1 MTKKFINDDF
11 ILHTKT
17 AKELYHNYAKKMPIF
32 DYHCHLDAKEIA
44 EDKVF
49 KNLTEIWLYGDHYK
63 WRAMR
68 SNGVSEE
75 YCTGNAGDYE
85 KFEAWAN
92 TVPYT
97 IRNPLYHWTHLELAR
112 YFDIDDRLLNRDTAK
127 YIYDKCSEKVNTKE
141 FSTRNIMRKMNVK
154 AICTTDDPIDSLEYH
169 KNIKDDDFEIKVLPA
184 FRPDNGMA
192 VESAEVFNN
201 WTDKLEKTSNTDIN
215 NFNSFIEA
223 IKKRHDY
230 FHEVGCRIS
239 DHGLD
244 KIYAVDY
251 SDNEINI
258 IFNKIRNKKE
268 LTNEEIIKFKSAML
282 IEYGKM
288 NYEKGWVQQI
298 HYGVIRNNN
307 TRLFK
312 KLGPNTGFDSIGDF
326 EIALPMAR
334 FLDKLDRN
342 NQLAKTVIYNI
353 NPGDNELIATML
365 GNFNDGSIPGKI
377 QFGSGWW
384 FLDQKDGMTKQ
395 MNALSNMGLLSRFV
409 GMLTDSRSFLSYPR
423 HEYFRRI
430 LCNLIGTDIENGEI
444 PDDIELVG
452 NMIENISFNNAKEY
466 FGIKLE

>member
-92 TVPYT
+92 TVPYI